1 MLDDA
6 ELDAQVAG
14 LLPSREALGIL
25 KFHCPGPGRHTV
37 PCTPH
42 HHPVHHP
49 VHHQPVHHQPV
60 HHRPEP
66 GGHHHQ
72 PVHHQPVP
80 HQPGHHHGPVGT
92 QPQR

>member
-42 HHPVHHP
+42 HHHHPVHHP
-49 VHHQPVHHQPV
+49 VHHHPVHHQPV

-72 PVHHQPVP
+72 PVHHQP
-80 HQPGHHHGPVGT
+80 GHHHGPVGT

>member
-42 HHPVHHP
+42 HH
-49 VHHQPVHHQPV
+49 HHQPV

-72 PVHHQPVP
+72 PVHHQP
-80 HQPGHHHGPVGT
+80 GHHHGPVGT